1 MAAKAGE
8 LAEGGMARRPT
19 GMRKQPIPAREDWG
33 DLGIDPEVRS
43 GYRLYGGRSRDEA
56 LPLFAASPIERAAEL
71 RFAPTTVFNYYV
83 FCFADVLSSPAG
95 AGAADAAS
103 CFVRLAHFLKRVV
116 DWETVWGLRDEAGW
130 VAVADSE
137 GHSSFPVWPHPR
149 YAAACA
155 DHEWAG
161 NAPAAIDVRELVE
174 QWLPAMASDNVS
186 LAVFPTPGL
195 RGVIVSAAELAAV
208 LRRALAEY
216 E

>member
-1 MAAKAGE
+1 M
-8 LAEGGMARRPT
+8 
-19 GMRKQPIPAREDWG
+19 
-33 DLGIDPEVRS
+33 
-43 GYRLYGGRSRDEA
+43 
-56 LPLFAASPIERAAEL
+56 
-71 RFAPTTVFNYYV
+71 
-83 FCFADVLSSPAG
+83 
-95 AGAADAAS
+95 
-103 CFVRLAHFLKRVV
+103 
-116 DWETVWGLRDEAGW
+116 WGLRDETGW